1 MLVNPAKRR
10 LEKGEAVLSYGVTVA
25 APAIAQV
32 LCASGVDLLTIDLEH
47 GALDASTAHAVIAA
61 MAGSQCVP
69 VVRVPTTASWAV
81 KQALD
86 AGALGI
92 VFPMVRSAEEVREGI
107 ASVLY
112 PPLGHRGIGPHFAPA
127 RWGISAS
134 DYLHQANDALLKIVL
149 IETEEAVRDIAQIV
163 SVPGLDAATIAIG
176 DLAASLGHP
185 GDIQHPDVRDAV
197 ATVEKA
203 VLGTKVALGGVSLTA
218 ADAKRKLSD
227 GYRLLVLGFDVG
239 VLQGAASELV
249 RGVRSTPIRNG
260 EDNATAR
267 HPSHS
272 H

>member
-1 MLVNPAKRR
+1 VLVNPAKRR
-10 LEKGEAVLSYGVTVA
+10 LERGEAVFSYGVTVA

-32 LCASGVDLLTIDLEH
+32 LCASGADLLTIDLEH
-47 GALDASTAHAVIAA
+47 GALDASSAHAVIAA
-61 MAGSQCVP
+61 MAGSGCVP

-81 KQALD
+81 KPVLD

-92 VFPMVRSAEEVREGI
+92 VFPMVRSAEDVCEGI

-112 PPLGHRGIGPHFAPA
+112 PPLGHRGISPHFAPA

-134 DYLHQANDALLKIVL
+134 DYLRYANDAILKIAL
-149 IETEEAVRDIAQIV
+149 IETEEAVRDIAQIA

-185 GDIQHPDVRDAV
+185 GDSQHPDVRAAV
-197 ATVEKA
+197 ATIEKA
-203 VLGTKVALGGVSLTA
+203 VLGTKVVLGGVALNA
-218 ADAKRKLSD
+218 DDAKRKLEE

-249 RGVRSTPIRNG
+249 NTIRSVSIRNG
-260 EDNATAR
+260 EGNVTAR